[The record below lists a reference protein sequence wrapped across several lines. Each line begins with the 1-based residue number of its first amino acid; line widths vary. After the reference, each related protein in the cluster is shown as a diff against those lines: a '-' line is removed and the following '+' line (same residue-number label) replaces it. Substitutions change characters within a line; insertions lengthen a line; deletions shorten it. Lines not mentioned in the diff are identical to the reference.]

1 MQDEHFDDTGF
12 DNADSLEEEGSGR
25 NEDASSVQPARLSI
39 RKKDEVIQEFVI
51 ESLPVTIGRKAENG
65 IVLEDRNVSRKH
77 AEIVKEN
84 DQFFLR
90 DSGST
95 GGTRLN
101 GQPVVEKD
109 IHTGDVIQIGE
120 YRLTFDSGDPDDE
133 RTVFDD
139 EETRLEEGTA
149 LDEDRTRFY
158 EEPEARLLI
167 IKSDIL
173 DEDVVLGDQVLVLG
187 RDEEADV
194 NLDDKRASRKHCE
207 VRSDGSEFI
216 IRDLGSANGTFVN
229 GQKVSEQPLKNGDRI
244 QIGSTVL
251 EFRMDPVHKPKHR
264 SRLSGVF
271 KGVFY
276 LFLLAAVSY
285 GAYRLIT
292 GLSGRAGG
300 PVIMQT
306 LWTYATRDAVQG
318 SPALGDVNGDGF
330 INLIAADAAGFLY
343 GLDARHGGMI
353 WNSDFNTRAGSMAGS
368 TKLADINLID
378 GELDVVAGTASRG
391 VLALDGGTMRPI
403 WWGKTESQVLS
414 SPAVADI
421 NSDGIPDVVVGT
433 LSGRIICFD
442 GRQGGVI
449 WSFEADGPVTA
460 SPVMVDI
467 NGDAVPDVI
476 VGSTRNRL
484 YALDGRNG
492 QIIWVH
498 SGTEAPSTAAVADFN
513 GDKKPDVV
521 FVTASA
527 VIVLEGT
534 RGALLW
540 RWEIPESARP
550 TPSNPFLPL
559 PPALADLN
567 RDRIPEIIFSTP
579 GGHVFALDTRSGTQG
594 YLWDF
599 SIGPSRKTSPAL
611 FDFNGDG
618 ISDVAVG
625 DDQGILIIIN
635 GVNGH
640 QLNTLAVGS
649 AVMSSP
655 VIGDFTGSGTA
666 CLAVGTMDRKIVAV
680 QTQSRISRGKSAWP
694 FFGGDIRN
702 TGFSR

>member
-1 MQDEHFDDTGF
+1 MQDERFNDTDF
-12 DNADSLEEEGSGR
+12 ENTDSSQEAESGR
-25 NEDASSVQPARLSI
+25 NEDASSIQPARLSI
-39 RKKDEVIQEFVI
+39 RKQDEIIQELEI
-51 ESLPVTIGRKAENG
+51 ESLPVTIGRKAGNR

-84 DQFFLR
+84 DQFLIR
-90 DSGST
+90 DLGST

-101 GQPVVEKD
+101 GQPVAEKD

-133 RTVFDD
+133 RTVFDAD
-139 EETRLEEGTA
+139 ETLHEEGTA

-167 IKSDIL
+167 IKSDSL
-173 DEDVVLGDQVLVLG
+173 EEDVVLGDRILVLG

-207 VRSDGSEFI
+207 IRLDGTEFI

-251 EFRMDPVHKPKHR
+251 EFRMDPVQRPKHR
-264 SRLSGVF
+264 SPLSGVF

-292 GLSGRAGG
+292 GFSGRSSG

-306 LWTYATRDAVQG
+306 LWTYATRGAVQG

-330 INLIAADAAGFLY
+330 INLIAADEAGYLY

-353 WNSDFNTRAGSMAGS
+353 WNSDFNTRAGSIVS
-368 TKLADINLID
+368 SPKLADINLID
-378 GELDVVAGTASRG
+378 GELDVMAGTASRG

-403 WWGKTESQVLS
+403 WWGNTESEVLS

-421 NSDGIPDVVVGT
+421 NGDGTPDGVVGT
-433 LSGRIICFD
+433 MSGRIICFD
-442 GRQGGVI
+442 GRQGGVM
-449 WSFEADGPVTA
+449 WSFETDGPVIA
-460 SPVMVDI
+460 SPVMADI

-476 VGSTRNRL
+476 AGSAKNRL

-498 SGTEAPSTAAVADFN
+498 SGTEAPSTAAVADLN

-521 FVTASA
+521 FITASA

-550 TPSNPFLPL
+550 SAADPFLPM
-559 PPALADLN
+559 PPALTDLN
-567 RDRIPEIIFSTP
+567 RDRVPEIVFSTP

-599 SIGPSRKTSPAL
+599 SIGPARKTSPAL

-618 ISDVAVG
+618 INDVAVG

-655 VIGDFTGSGTA
+655 VIGDFTGTGTA
-666 CLAVGTMDRKIVAV
+666 CLAVGTMDRKVVAV

-694 FFGGDIRN
+694 FFGGDLRN
-702 TGFSR
+702 AGFSR